1 MATNVERDEATGTE
15 TTGHEWDG
23 IKELNTPL
31 PKWWLYVFYA
41 CIVWSI
47 AYWIAMPAW
56 PTGGSGTDDYTKGVL
71 GYSQRNVVAEQ
82 LTEARTKQA
91 QYIEAIA
98 AADLEQIAADDE
110 MLRFSLAGGAAA
122 FGDNCAGCHGSGA
135 QGFKGYPNLNDDAW
149 IWGGTLEDIH
159 TTLLYGIR
167 WDEFDDTRFNMMPAY
182 GTDGILTP
190 EEIDLVADY
199 VLSLS
204 GQAELSDAQFEQAA
218 EIYTIQC
225 AACHGDEGEGITEL
239 GAPNLRDSIWLYGGD
254 KADVVESITHSRAGV
269 MPGWVDRL
277 DPVTIKQL
285 AVYVHSLGGGQ

>member
-41 CIVWSI
+41 CIVWSVV
-47 AYWIAMPAW
+47 YWIAMPAW

-71 GYSQRNVVAEQ
+71 GYSQRQVVTEQ
-82 LTEARTKQA
+82 VAAAKAA
-91 QYIEAIA
+91 QSEYRDAIA
-98 AADLEQIAADDE
+98 AADLEGIVADDE
-110 MLRFSLAGGAAA
+110 LLRFSLAGGAAA
-122 FGDNCAGCHGSGA
+122 FGDNCAACHGSGA

-149 IWGGTLEDIH
+149 LWGGTLEDIH

-167 WDEFDDTRFNMMPAY
+167 WEHDETRFNIMPAY
-182 GTDGILTP
+182 GTDGILTA
-190 EEIDLVADY
+190 EEIDLTADY

-204 GQAELSDAQFEQAA
+204 GAAELSAEQQEAGATIYA
-218 EIYTIQC
+218 EQC
-225 AACHGDEGEGITEL
+225 AACHGDAGEGIMEL
-239 GAPNLRDSIWLYGGD
+239 GAPNLADTIWLYGGD
-254 KADVVESITHSRAGV
+254 KADVVETITYSRAGV

-285 AVYVHSLGGGQ
+285 TVYVHALGGGQ